1 MNNQEIL
8 DNAPEGATHVDNFEL
23 YWMIQD
29 RDSFN
34 WQGQVNGWLS
44 MSSDTDEFRS
54 LEDIKRIAELE
65 EQLTQVEDTFICHW
79 VNFDAADIPLSMS
92 KLLEFNA
99 LCARDASICREAA
112 IQNLE
117 QQAKGIE
124 DACEKYLTHNAKCT
138 SMSIFALEDEVN
150 DLRIQVKQLRKQ
162 AQGDTI

>member
-1 MNNQEIL
+1 MSNQEIL

-65 EQLTQVEDTFICHW
+65 KIISLDVKLTELAVKKRIAGNKKQWE
-79 VNFDAADIPLSMS
+79 
-92 KLLEFNA
+92 
-99 LCARDASICREAA
+99 
-112 IQNLE
+112 
-117 QQAKGIE
+117 QAKG
-124 DACEKYLTHNAKCT
+124 
-138 SMSIFALEDEVN
+138 
-150 DLRIQVKQLRKQ
+150 
-162 AQGDTI
+162 DTI